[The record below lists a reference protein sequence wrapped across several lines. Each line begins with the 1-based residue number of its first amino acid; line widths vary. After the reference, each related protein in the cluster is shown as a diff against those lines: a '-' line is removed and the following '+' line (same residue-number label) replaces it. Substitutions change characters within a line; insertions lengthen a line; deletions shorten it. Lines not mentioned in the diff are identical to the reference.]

1 MAKGIIIPLSVQA
14 KNIDALNVS
23 FVSTDNIENG
33 SVFTRGE
40 INSDGLYK
48 TVKPA
53 TANLTKQT
61 FMACSP
67 ERVVTKLDD
76 GTEFVDLTL
85 NPQAFE
91 NVAGHPI
98 DGIALQV
105 GDKVRL
111 SADAIGG
118 TKGSNKFITA
128 TNADYK
134 LNWAAE
140 AGTGLTLELDKEFYI
155 SLGTGNIGSQ
165 RVIAYDFIVI
175 KA

>member
-1 MAKGIIIPLSVQA
+1 MAKGIVIPLSVQA

-33 SVFTRGE
+33 SIFTRGE
-40 INSDGLYK
+40 INSEGLYK

-91 NVAGHPI
+91 NVAGHAI

-155 SLGTGNIGSQ
+155 SLGKGNIGSQ
-165 RVIAYDFIVI
+165 RVAAYDFIVI

>member
-1 MAKGIIIPLSVQA
+1 MAKGIVIPLSVQA

-33 SVFTRGE
+33 SIFTRGE
-40 INSDGLYK
+40 INSEGLYK

-67 ERVVTKLDD
+67 VRVVTQLDD

-91 NVAGHPI
+91 NVAGHAI
-98 DGIALQV
+98 DGIALQI

-155 SLGTGNIGSQ
+155 PLGTGNIGSQ
-165 RVIAYDFIVI
+165 RVVAYDFIVI

>member
-1 MAKGIIIPLSVQA
+1 MAKGIVIPLSVQA

-23 FVSTDNIENG
+23 FVSTDNIDNG
-33 SVFTRGE
+33 SIFTRGE
-40 INSDGLYK
+40 INSDGLYE

-61 FMACSP
+61 FMACTP
-67 ERVVTKLDD
+67 ERIITKLAD
-76 GTEFVDLTL
+76 GTECVDLTM

-98 DGIALQV
+98 DGIALQI

-128 TNADYK
+128 TNANYK

-140 AGTGLTLELDKEFYI
+140 AGTGLTLELVADSYI
-155 SLGTGNIGSQ
+155 SIGTGNIGSQ
-165 RVIAYDFIVI
+165 RVVAYDFVVT

>member
-1 MAKGIIIPLSVQA
+1 MAKGIVIPLSVQA

-33 SVFTRGE
+33 SIFTRGE
-40 INSDGLYK
+40 INSEGLYK

-67 ERVVTKLDD
+67 ERVVTQLDD

-111 SADAIGG
+111 SVDAIGG

-140 AGTGLTLELDKEFYI
+140 AGTGLTLELVADSYI
-155 SLGTGNIGSQ
+155 SIGTGNIGSQ
-165 RVIAYDFIVI
+165 RVVAYDFVVT